1 MTSHIHTLHCY
12 GDSLTAGYGAAPA
25 DGWISRLS
33 QDFPTLTFYNHGVC
47 GASLFDIL
55 DDAWTIVYYPAP
67 GEALFLMGGTNDI
80 LSGLRLD
87 ALMKKAE
94 ENIRDLSDK
103 IPLILGIPPLT
114 TKASIPSGWQADL
127 EYDRNIEDLSLYGDF
142 LRHLAASLSLP
153 TIDFQK
159 EFPRDDTFYT
169 DGVHPNANGYARF
182 AEIAKMTVGALP

>member
-1 MTSHIHTLHCY
+1 MTPHTHTLHCY
-12 GDSLTAGYGAAPA
+12 GDSLTAGYGSAPSE
-25 DGWISRLS
+25 GWIPRLS
-33 QDFPTLTFYNHGVC
+33 QDFPALIFYNHGVC

-87 ALMKKAE
+87 VLMKKAE
-94 ENIRDLSDK
+94 ENIRDLSAK

-114 TKASIPSGWQADL
+114 TKASIAAGWQAEWAYERNNDDL
-127 EYDRNIEDLSLYGDF
+127 RLYGDF
-142 LRHLAASLSLP
+142 LRHLAASLSVP

-159 EFPRDDTFYT
+159 EFPRDNAFYA

-182 AEIAKMTVGALP
+182 AEIAKTTVSNLP